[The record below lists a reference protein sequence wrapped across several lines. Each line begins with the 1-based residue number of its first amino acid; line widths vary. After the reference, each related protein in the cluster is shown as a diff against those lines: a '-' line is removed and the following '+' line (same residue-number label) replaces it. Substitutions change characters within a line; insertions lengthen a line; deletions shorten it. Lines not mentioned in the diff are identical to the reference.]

1 MNKIGQLILG
11 IAILIGITAFV
22 RHQYNYVIQKATAKH
37 VATWGHQRKCL
48 LCNGTGHVTSWRSH
62 GPGVTPMSE
71 ACQSC
76 NGTGWVDGPP

>member
-22 RHQYNYVIQKATAKH
+22 RHQYNFVMQKATAKH

-48 LCNGTGHVTSWRSH
+48 LCDGTGRMTSWRFN
-62 GPGVTPMSE
+62 GPSRTAVTE
-71 ACQSC
+71 ACRSC
-76 NGTGWVDGPP
+76 NGTGWVDEP